1 MLITFSYYGLALQQ
15 WESGVMLREKIGVS
29 VNSSNHIMASDL
41 NLQLRSLDL
50 RISLSFGNLYLY
62 FFFKMN
68 LKHMSNRTLLFSF
81 TLEYPPFISCLSE
94 WH

>member
-1 MLITFSYYGLALQQ
+1 
-15 WESGVMLREKIGVS
+15 MLREKTGVS

-50 RISLSFGNLYLY
+50 CISLSFGNLYLY
-62 FFFKMN
+62 FFFLMN

>member
-1 MLITFSYYGLALQQ
+1 
-15 WESGVMLREKIGVS
+15 MLREKTGVS

-41 NLQLRSLDL
+41 NLQLRPLDL
-50 RISLSFGNLYLY
+50 CISLSFGNLYLY
-62 FFFKMN
+62 FFFLMN
-68 LKHMSNRTLLFSF
+68 LKHMSNRALLFSF